1 VLVDGVQR
9 LEEEE
14 NVRRVWRATACV
26 IAAVGVFA
34 AGCGSDSGGSSGAG
48 GDGSKVVKLGAW
60 APQTGPNSVIFPIAQ
75 ATAACFKKTNDDGGI
90 NGYKFDY
97 RIIDDQ
103 YDPSITVNA
112 ARKLVQEDDVLA
124 VVGALGTATNL
135 AAQGYL
141 QSQKVP
147 NVGPGTGSPKVAN
160 ETTFMTWQN
169 YAVDGGFQAQYALK
183 TLKATRLGVA
193 FQKDD
198 LGGPFRAGAEHVA
211 TQLGSS
217 LEAAPFGLD
226 EQDFTPVVSR
236 LKSAGVDVAIVA
248 GSPKNFP
255 LIIKAAESIN
265 YRPKWM
271 AANYYAVPSV
281 LTKLP
286 DAQTRNM
293 HFSTWHPLP
302 DDDAVSDMRT
312 ALKKYYPKA
321 EPSVY
326 TVEGWLTCTVFN
338 EAFRRMTEGD
348 KEPSREALISTLNSL
363 QGFSNEYVKSL
374 TYSDGQHTVAVDE
387 FPFRWT
393 GSALAPTGKFEA
405 APQIPSSVGTA
416 N

>member
-1 VLVDGVQR
+1 
-9 LEEEE
+9 
-14 NVRRVWRATACV
+14 VRSVWHAACA
-26 IAAVGVFA
+26 IAAAGVFA
-34 AGCGSDSGGSSGAG
+34 AGCGSDSGADG
-48 GDGSKVVKLGAW
+48 GDKVVKLGAW

-75 ATAACFKKTNDDGGI
+75 ATAACLKKTNDDGGI
-90 NGYKFDY
+90 NGYTFDY

-103 YDPSITVNA
+103 YDPSLTINA
-112 ARKLVQEDDVLA
+112 ARKLVQEDNVLA

-160 ETTFMTWQN
+160 DTTFMTWQN
-169 YAVDGGFQAQYALK
+169 YTVDGGFQAQYALK
-183 TLKATRLGVA
+183 TLKAARLGIT
-193 FQKDD
+193 FQNDD
-198 LGGPFRAGAEHVA
+198 LGGPFRAGADHVA
-211 TQLGSS
+211 KQLGST
-217 LEAAPFGLD
+217 LHAVPFGLD
-226 EQDFTPVVSR
+226 EQDFTPVASR

-255 LIIKAAESIN
+255 LIIEAAESIN

-281 LTKLP
+281 LKQLP

-302 DDDAVSDMRT
+302 DDDAVADMRS

-326 TVEGWLTCTVFN
+326 TVEGWLSCTVFN
-338 EAFRRMTEGD
+338 EAFRRMTDGG
-348 KEPSREALISTLNSL
+348 KEPSREALISTLESL
-363 QGFSNEYVKSL
+363 QGFSNAYVKNL
-374 TYSDGQHTVAVDE
+374 TYSGGQHTVAVDE

-393 GSALAPTGKFEA
+393 GSALEPTGDFQPA
-405 APQIPSSVGTA
+405 LQIPSSVGTGD
-416 N
+416 